1 MIQNKNNGALSNI
14 KVIDLTRVLSG
25 PFCTMLLADMGAEVI
40 KIEPPKGDNV
50 RNQGDMIDGYS
61 SYFAQFNRNKKS
73 VILDLYKETD
83 KDILKSLL
91 SDADE
96 QQIID
101 TFSTKEAIDDFS
113 VVLSYEEIATKKY
126 SLSAGQYFDVKIK
139 YTDISENDFKL
150 KMESHQKIIKKI
162 FPLFY

>member
-1 MIQNKNNGALSNI
+1 MNKNNNNGALSDI

-83 KDILKSLL
+83 KEILKSLL
-91 SDADE
+91 SEADVVVE
-96 QQIID
+96 N
-101 TFSTKEAIDDFS
+101 FKAGVFAKMGFDDK
-113 VVLSYEEIATKKY
+113 VLQSINPRLIRACVN
-126 SLSAGQYFDVKIK
+126 GFG
-139 YTDISENDFKL
+139 SEGEMRKAC
-150 KMESHQKIIKKI
+150 I
-162 FPLFY
+162 